1 VQILSPALTNGQFQ
15 FGFNTIT
22 GRSYTVQYT
31 DDLPGGNWTT
41 LTNFTGTGSYWQVS
55 PLLPLVAHRF
65 FRVSNP

>member
-31 DDLPGGNWTT
+31 DDLVP
-41 LTNFTGTGSYWQVS
+41 
-55 PLLPLVAHRF
+55 
-65 FRVSNP
+65 